1 MKTITLFRRT
11 DVYCRIGASLPV
23 GLRHASNLHFY
34 VEPTTT
40 VQPAL
45 PRLRRHSSFFRVRAF
60 RQRPKFDRGTRR
72 RPPSE
77 GTYYIVARPNG
88 GKHQALVET
97 LEDIANGTHRA
108 QWFALFH
115 EGSPPTDFMTI
126 NGIRRGRFR
135 LHPVGYWGR
144 SEGCI
149 TLPHPSQ
156 FDTLRKWL
164 TAHPP
169 ENIPG
174 TQIPSYGKV
183 IVR

>member
-1 MKTITLFRRT
+1 MFTAELGSPCLPAYAMPAICIFTL
-11 DVYCRIGASLPV
+11 
-23 GLRHASNLHFY
+23 N
-34 VEPTTT
+34 
-40 VQPAL
+40 
-45 PRLRRHSSFFRVRAF
+45 
-60 RQRPKFDRGTRR
+60 RQRLSSLLCPGLGAIPAFSGYGRFVNDPNSTAVPDDGPLPK
-72 RPPSE
+72 
-77 GTYYIVARPNG
+77 GTYYIVGRPNG

-97 LEDIANGTHRA
+97 IEDIANGTHRA
-108 QWFALFH
+108 EWFALFH

-174 TQIPSYGKV
+174 TQIPFYGKV